1 MPGKNEMKEEDNGLS
16 MSSVN
21 SFICLTN
28 GYGILAVFPKP
39 VQGTEIQTNK
49 KQPGF

>member
-1 MPGKNEMKEEDNGLS
+1 MDFPCP
-16 MSSVN
+16 SVN

-39 VQGTEIQTNK
+39 VLGTEIQTNK